1 MFAQNQSQ
9 NQMSL
14 YIPHVFP
21 NFSKEFISE
30 TFKNMN
36 YGIVDHVDLVRKQ
49 DKYGKVYNAA
59 YVHFAYWFDNQS
71 VRNLHSNIRNPDKEA
86 RIMYEDPWYW
96 IVLENKAQKRAPGA
110 RKECIDISGL
120 ASQVKPEV
128 EKRHVDHIEDC
139 HTQMAEMRL
148 RIIDLE
154 NQLEAALESKADQID
169 DLQQEVVEKCMD
181 LETES
186 RKLEDVV
193 ELIMTCKTLEEVKE
207 ELPNMVDAKYLDM

>member
-21 NFSKEFISE
+21 NFTKDYISE
-30 TFKNMN
+30 IFKNMN

-86 RIMYEDPWYW
+86 RVMYEDPWYW
-96 IVLENKAQKRAPGA
+96 IVLENKAKKREPGA

-128 EKRHVDHIEDC
+128 ERRHVDHIEYC

-148 RIIDLE
+148 RIIELE
-154 NQLEAALESKADQID
+154 NQLEASLGNID
-169 DLQQEVVEKCMD
+169 DLQQDVTEKCMD
-181 LETES
+181 LETET

-193 ELIMTCKTLEEVKE
+193 ELIMTRKTLEEVKE
-207 ELPNMVDAKYLDM
+207 ELPNMVEAKYLDI